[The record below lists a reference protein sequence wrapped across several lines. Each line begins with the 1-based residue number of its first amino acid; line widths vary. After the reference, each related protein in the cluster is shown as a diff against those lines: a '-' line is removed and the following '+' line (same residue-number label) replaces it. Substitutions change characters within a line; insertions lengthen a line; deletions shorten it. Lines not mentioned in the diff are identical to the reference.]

1 MIYRLS
7 ADLVL
12 IVHLGFVL
20 FVVLGGLLVWRWS
33 WLVGIHLAAVSWGAL
48 IEFAGF
54 ACPLTPLED
63 HLRELGGEVGYE
75 GDFIGH
81 YITEFLY
88 PAGLT
93 RSLQIWLGSLA
104 LLSNL
109 LIYGYF
115 LVRKVREAGG
125 QMSD

>member
-1 MIYRLS
+1 MIFRLG

-20 FVVLGGLLVWRWS
+20 FVVLGGLLVWRWT
-33 WLVGIHLAAVSWGAL
+33 WLIWIHLAAVSWGAL

-54 ACPLTPLED
+54 VCPLTPLEGR
-63 HLRELGGEVGYE
+63 LRELGGEVRYE
-75 GDFIGH
+75 GDFIGQ
-81 YITEFLY
+81 YITAFLY
-88 PAGLT
+88 PPGLT

-109 LIYGYF
+109 LLYGYF
-115 LVRKVREAGG
+115 LVRGLRGNATRPG
-125 QMSD
+125 